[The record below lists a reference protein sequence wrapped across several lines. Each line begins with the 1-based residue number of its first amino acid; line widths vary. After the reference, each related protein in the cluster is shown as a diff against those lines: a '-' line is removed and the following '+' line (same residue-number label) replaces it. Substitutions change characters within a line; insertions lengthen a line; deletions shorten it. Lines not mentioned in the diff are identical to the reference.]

1 MSDSQKTKAQLLEEL
16 REARARIRDLESG
29 ETDQKPAGKRQSPGD
44 HSRQR
49 SVDYLR
55 CLATALPDPIW
66 LKDPNG
72 LFLRCNHAFERL
84 YGKTEAQLAGRSDYD
99 FVSRE
104 LADFFRL
111 NDLKAIEAGR
121 PCVNEQWLTFAQDG
135 YQGLFETT
143 KTPMYDDAGK
153 LIGVLGIAREITER
167 KKAEQELRQKDF
179 ELREAQRIAHIGNWY
194 WDLTT
199 DTLTGSDE
207 FYRIYAHDPTLPF
220 PAIDDQVGPVYTAE
234 SWERISVAVQE
245 TLRTG
250 APFELD
256 LEINRNGAPIWVTAR
271 GETVY
276 NAAGQIAALRGTIQD
291 ITTRK
296 KAEQEARESEELLS
310 TLINSMPDFVCF
322 KDGHGRWL
330 KANTFCLE
338 LFQLNG
344 IDFRNKNNPEL
355 AALSPLTGQALLNC
369 LGTDEAAWAEKRL
382 TRCEE
387 VIPGPD
393 AADLIFDV
401 IKVPTFSPDGSRRGL
416 VVVGRDITLRKRSEQ
431 ELVNS
436 RQRLSDFLSWK
447 QSILNNS
454 AVAIL
459 VVTKDRRITELNTG
473 FLDMFGYEAEEV
485 VGKSVSMIHPSQT
498 LFLEFGER
506 YWSQTTQQKVV
517 TVEWQLRRKNG
528 EVFWC
533 ELAGCAINMRDIR
546 EGVVWVIIDI
556 SDRKRVSEKL
566 TLAKEQAEVA
576 SQAKSEFLANMSH
589 EIRTPMAGVLGMLQL
604 LETTPLNQEQ
614 KEYVLAA
621 IKSSNRLTR
630 LLSDI
635 LDLSRIEAG
644 RLEIREGTFEIR
656 NQKEAV
662 LALFADTARQK
673 GLGLDFHIDE
683 RMPPRLNGDETRLR
697 QVLFNLVGNSIKFTQ
712 KGHVRVDVS
721 MLRDGNGTP
730 CKVLFCVEDTGI
742 GIPDHRLKDMFE
754 PFIQGT
760 STHRRDFQGAGLGL
774 SIVRR
779 LVALM
784 GGDLSIDNTEGGG
797 TTFYFSLPFSVPR
810 AASLQTSDTRMPG
823 PSCPITPRILLAEDE
838 AINALATKKLLTK
851 AGFPVTVAAN
861 GREVLTLL
869 GEHDFELVL
878 MDIQMPVMDG
888 LEATRAIRA
897 SAEFGAKSKVPII
910 AMTAFSMAGDKE
922 KFLAAGMD
930 EYIAKPVDITDLKSL
945 IARVMSTRAT
955 AY

>member
-1 MSDSQKTKAQLLEEL
+1 MLDSEKTKAQLLEEL
-16 REARARIRDLESG
+16 REARARIHDLESG
-29 ETDQKPAGKRQSPGD
+29 AAKKAANGGRP
-44 HSRQR
+44 R
-49 SVDYLR
+49 SGGHAPHRSADYLR
-55 CLATALPDPIW
+55 CLATALPDLVW
-66 LKDPNG
+66 LKDPSG
-72 LFLRCNHAFERL
+72 LYLRCNPAFERFF
-84 YGKTEAQLAGRSDYD
+84 GTTEAQIVGKSDHDY
-99 FVSRE
+99 VSPE
-104 LADFFRL
+104 LAKIFR
-111 NDLKAIEAGR
+111 NHDLKAIEAGQ
-121 PCVNEQWLTFAQDG
+121 PCVNEEWLTFAQDG

-143 KTPMYDDAGK
+143 KMPMYDDAGK
-153 LIGVLGIAREITER
+153 LIGVLGISRDITER
-167 KKAEQELRQKDF
+167 KKAEQDLKQIDVEF
-179 ELREAQRIAHIGNWY
+179 REAQRSAHIGSWH
-194 WDLTT
+194 WDMAKGSI
-199 DTLTGSDE
+199 TGSDE
-207 FYRIYAHDPTLPF
+207 FYRIYGLDPAQPF
-220 PAIDDQVGPVYTAE
+220 PLLAGQKGRIYTVE
-234 SWERISVAVQE
+234 SWERKSAAILD

-250 APFELD
+250 NGYEVD
-256 LEINRNGAPIWVTAR
+256 LEAYRDGSLIWVTTR
-271 GETVY
+271 GEAVY
-276 NAAGQIAALRGTIQD
+276 NAAGQIVALRGTVQD
-291 ITTRK
+291 ITQRK
-296 KAEQEARESEELLS
+296 IAEKDARENELLLN

-338 LFQLNG
+338 VFQLTG
-344 IDFRNKNNPEL
+344 IDFKNKNNPEL
-355 AALSPLTGQALLNC
+355 AALSPLYGQALLNC
-369 LGTDEAAWAEKRL
+369 LGTDEAAWSGKRL

-387 VIPGPD
+387 VIPGFD
-393 AADLIFDV
+393 GTDQIFDV
-401 IKVPTFSPDGSRRGL
+401 IKIPTFSPDGSRRGL
-416 VVVGRDITLRKRSEQ
+416 VVVGRDITERKRDER

-436 RQRLSDFLSWK
+436 RQRLTDFLSWK

-454 AVAIL
+454 AVGIL
-459 VVTKDRRITELNTG
+459 VVTKDRIITEVNTG
-473 FLDMFGYEAEEV
+473 CLDMFGYGSDELI
-485 VGKSVSMIHPSQT
+485 GKSVSLIHPDQEM
-498 LFLEFGER
+498 FQEFGES
-506 YWSQTTQQKVV
+506 YWSKTTQQKVV

-533 ELAGCAINMRDIR
+533 ELAGCAINMHDIR
-546 EGVVWVIIDI
+546 KGVVWVIVDI

-604 LETTPLNQEQ
+604 LETTSLDQEQ

-644 RLEIREGTFEIR
+644 KLEIREGTFEIK

-662 LALFADTARQK
+662 LSLFADTARQK
-673 GLGLDFHIDE
+673 GLGLEFHIDE
-683 RMPPRLNGDETRLR
+683 RIPPRLNGDETRLR
-697 QVLFNLVGNSIKFTQ
+697 QVLFNLVGNAIKFTQ
-712 KGHVRVDVS
+712 KGHVQVQAS

-730 CKVLFCVEDTGI
+730 SKVLFCVEDTGI

-797 TTFYFSLPFSVPR
+797 TTFYFSLPFSLPEG
-810 AASLQTSDTRMPG
+810 ASIQTTDTRIPG

-838 AINALATKKLLTK
+838 AINALATKKLLAK
-851 AGFPVTVAAN
+851 AGYPVTVASN
-861 GREVLTLL
+861 GREVLRLL
-869 GEHDFELVL
+869 GEYDFELVL

-888 LEATRAIRA
+888 MEATRAIRA
-897 SAEFGAKSKVPII
+897 SAEFGAKSKIPII
-910 AMTAFSMAGDKE
+910 AMTAFSMAGDRE
-922 KFLAAGMD
+922 KFLAVGMD
-930 EYIAKPVDITDLKSL
+930 DYISKPVDIADLKNL
-945 IARVMSTRAT
+945 IARVMSKPET